1 MSQTRGKGGGDK
13 RVGKGGGWGGENGS
27 MSVLSMRENI
37 KHKSQATLVNIISQE
52 FQLKTCYK

>member
-13 RVGKGGGWGGENGS
+13 GAGKGGGGNES

-52 FQLKTCYK
+52 FQLKPVINNF